1 MLPSQ
6 TARPSSSRSHMYRR
20 PRKRRLPIVLGM
32 LTIVIGGGVVFK
44 WWTGKGDPAPA
55 EGAMPAVNPTVV
67 APPPAKSTTSATN
80 SAALDTKAWSTPN
93 LASKPN
99 PPVVARETPKPV
111 EKISMGAAVP
121 STASSNMPAV
131 ALNSPAVPE
140 SKPAD
145 LTPKTHTPPPSPPPS
160 LPPATNLRTPAAT
173 TTLVAQRMQAG
184 LDMLAQNKPVEARSM
199 LTAALERTDISP
211 ADADRIRTEL
221 TKLNQRLIFGP
232 EVVAGDPHVSTYN
245 IQEGDSLVKLQR
257 KLGLS
262 VDWRFLQRVNNI
274 SAPERLRLGQRLKIV
289 KGPFHAVIYKRD
301 FRMDLFMGD
310 GSDRVFVR
318 SFKVGLGEHGA
329 TPEGAFAVK
338 PNSKLI
344 DPAWTNPRTGEQFA
358 ANDPKNPLGEYW
370 IGLIGVSENIR
381 DLETYGMHGT
391 IEPDSIGQNRS
402 MGCVRMLADDIA
414 LVYEVMIEG
423 ASRVE
428 IRGDDF
434 P

>member
-1 MLPSQ
+1 M
-6 TARPSSSRSHMYRR
+6 
-20 PRKRRLPIVLGM
+20 
-32 LTIVIGGGVVFK
+32 
-44 WWTGKGDPAPA
+44 
-55 EGAMPAVNPTVV
+55 
-67 APPPAKSTTSATN
+67 
-80 SAALDTKAWSTPN
+80 
-93 LASKPN
+93 
-99 PPVVARETPKPV
+99 
-111 EKISMGAAVP
+111 
-121 STASSNMPAV
+121 
-131 ALNSPAVPE
+131 
-140 SKPAD
+140 
-145 LTPKTHTPPPSPPPS
+145 
-160 LPPATNLRTPAAT
+160 
-173 TTLVAQRMQAG
+173 
-184 LDMLAQNKPVEARSM
+184 
-199 LTAALERTDISP
+199 
-211 ADADRIRTEL
+211 
-221 TKLNQRLIFGP
+221 
-232 EVVAGDPHVSTYN
+232 
-245 IQEGDSLVKLQR
+245 
-257 KLGLS
+257 GLS

-318 SFKVGLGEHGA
+318 SFKVGLGKHGA

-428 IRGDDF
+428 FRGDEF